1 MKAHDPIKE
10 FAAKQLGIPVEQ
22 VTAEQRRQFKSAA
35 FMYLYSS
42 VSRAKPVSKE

>member
-22 VTAEQRRQFKSAA
+22 VTAEQRKQFKSVAY
-35 FMYLYSS
+35 MYLYSS

>member
-22 VTAEQRRQFKSAA
+22 VTAEQRKQFKSVAY
-35 FMYLYSS
+35 MHLYSS
-42 VSRAKPVSKE
+42 VSRVKSVSKE